1 MSMGFSCGGG
11 EGGGGRNL
19 RDNCVFRGGGI
30 IVFSGGGVI
39 ILCFGGRG
47 SEITVFSG
55 GGLFSIILQYVNLRN
70 FNILR
75 GTPPLLDPRMLRLQ
89 PSI

>member
-1 MSMGFSCGGG
+1 MCIPG
-11 EGGGGRNL
+11 
-19 RDNCVFRGGGI
+19 GGGI
-30 IVFSGGGVI
+30 IV
-39 ILCFGGRG
+39 CFGGRG